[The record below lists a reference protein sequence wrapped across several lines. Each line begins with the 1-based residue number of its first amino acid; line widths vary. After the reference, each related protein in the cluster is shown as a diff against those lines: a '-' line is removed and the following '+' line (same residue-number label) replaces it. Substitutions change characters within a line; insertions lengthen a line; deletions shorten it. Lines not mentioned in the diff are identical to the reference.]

1 MGDVAKKR
9 YGGILF
15 EKNGRNFLFFGL
27 FFKIF
32 VPKNLIFKNLQEYL
46 KNIFH
51 HFYTKKIPHYQ
62 KCAKNAKSRAKN

>member
-1 MGDVAKKR
+1 LKKNGDVAKKR

-32 VPKNLIFKNLQEYL
+32 VQKHLIFKNLQEYL
-46 KNIFH
+46 KNIFL
-51 HFYTKKIPHYQ
+51 HF
-62 KCAKNAKSRAKN
+62 